1 MKQNDFVEIDFT
13 GKLVNGAVFDTTKSD
28 VAKTA
33 KLNPKGTYTPIK
45 MCVGKGHVLPGIDQ
59 ALLENDNGTFTITL
73 QPEQAFGKK
82 NVKLVRLIPLAEFQE
97 HNVNP
102 VPGMTVDF
110 DGRPGI
116 IMRRAGG
123 RVMVN
128 FNHPLAGKVVE
139 YEVTI
144 NRKIDD
150 VKEQIEVMLEHAMK
164 PLPIKPEVTVTKD
177 SADIVLPFELPE
189 NMTEG
194 LSKMVQDVVKIK
206 SLTFKKKE

>member
-1 MKQNDFVEIDFT
+1 MKQNDFAEIDFT
-13 GKLVNGAVFDTTKSD
+13 GKLTNGTIFDTTKAD
-28 VAKTA
+28 IAKTA
-33 KLNPKGTYTPIK
+33 NLNPKGTYAPVK
-45 MCVGKGHVLPGIDQ
+45 MCVGKGHVLPGIDE
-59 ALLENDNGTFTITL
+59 ALLQHDKGTFTITL

-116 IMRRAGG
+116 IMRRTGG

-128 FNHPLAGKVVE
+128 FNHPLAGKTLE

-150 VKEQIEVMLEHAMK
+150 VKEQVEVMLEHAMK
-164 PLPIKPEVTVTKD
+164 PLPIKPEVSVTKD
-177 SADIVLPFELPE
+177 TAQVTLPFELPE

-194 LSKMVQDVVKIK
+194 LAKLVTDTVQIK
-206 SLTFKKKE
+206 SVTFKKKE